1 MKAKPA
7 PTVAA
12 TSTPVPDISTPLK
25 INQQGPNTPPPG
37 PDNFGPLQFLV
48 GNWNS
53 QPAAPNELKG
63 YNVMPLPQATA
74 PNMFIVRDFGYYE
87 ELTIGTINGNAPNRG
102 GVVQQNCAVLFY
114 DQRVYFGEGSPQ
126 NQLVHAEN
134 GSWLYL
140 TMHPQLQGPNNDG
153 GPIPSPPAPNPIPQ
167 QDPNL
172 NMVKQVS
179 VPHGNSI
186 LSTGSY
192 HRIMGPPTIG
202 DVSTLPYGAGVT
214 PSFYTPFGSTGPS
227 DPNNHSNLMVN
238 PNFVLQQA
246 IQGQNIAETIIF
258 TVSTKNPGGSVT
270 NIDFETKRAHVQSY
284 TTTVWLERLE
294 GEDTFNQLQYTQ
306 TIELTFI
313 QNNVTYIHIDA
324 NTLTRIPYPNC
335 GQ

>member
-1 MKAKPA
+1 MKANPGSGG
-7 PTVAA
+7 PT
-12 TSTPVPDISTPLK
+12 TPPVPDITTPIML
-25 INQQGPNTPPPG
+25 NQQGSNTPSLG
-37 PDNFGPLQFLV
+37 PDNFGPLQFLL

-53 QPAAPNELKG
+53 QPAAAGSLKG

-74 PNMFIVRDFGYYE
+74 PNQFILKDFGYYE
-87 ELTIGTINGNAPNRG
+87 EMTIGTIDGNAPNRG
-102 GVVQQNCAVLFY
+102 GMYQQNCAVLFY
-114 DQRVYFGEGSPQ
+114 DQRVFIGEGPGQ
-126 NQLVHAEN
+126 NTLVHAEN

-140 TMHPQLQGPNNDG
+140 TMHLQGVGAFPQ
-153 GPIPSPPAPNPIPQ
+153 PTPPATPVAPPPVPP

-172 NMVKQVS
+172 NVVKQVS

-192 HRIMGPPTIG
+192 QMISGAPTIG
-202 DVSTLPYGAGVT
+202 DVSTLPIGAGVT
-214 PSFYTPFGSTGPS
+214 PSFYTPYGSTGPS
-227 DPNNHSNLMVN
+227 DPNNHSNLTVN

-258 TVSTKNPGGSVT
+258 TVSTHNPGGSVT

-284 TTTVWLERLE
+284 SMTIWLERLE
-294 GEDTFNQLQYTQ
+294 GEKTFNQLQYTQ
-306 TIELTFI
+306 TIELTLM
-313 QNNVTYIHIDA
+313 QNNVRFIHIDA